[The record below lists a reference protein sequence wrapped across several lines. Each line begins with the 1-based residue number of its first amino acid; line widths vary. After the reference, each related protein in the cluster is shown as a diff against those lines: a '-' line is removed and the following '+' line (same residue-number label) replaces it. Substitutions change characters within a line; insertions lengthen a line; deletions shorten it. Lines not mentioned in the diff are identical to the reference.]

1 MLTAVLP
8 MAMEFQALQK
18 MSARAYGILVTLE
31 PAVSALVGALLLDQ
45 ALSGRAA
52 IAIACVTL
60 AAIGITL
67 SEKSEES

>member
-1 MLTAVLP
+1 
-8 MAMEFQALQK
+8 